1 MSKGTVTVIV
11 LKKNICA
18 DLSQALRREWLETN
32 GLGGYASSTI
42 VCCHTRKYHGLL
54 VANLDEPGGR
64 FVLLSKCEDS
74 AVIDGR
80 EYFLTI
86 HKYPPTYYPE
96 NSRHLEEYSQG
107 VAPHFTF
114 RMGDIELHKGLM
126 LLPKENTLL
135 IRYHL
140 EKAATSVH
148 LKVRPFL
155 AYRNIHELA
164 VENDSLRQETQ
175 ALSGSFTVSPYEGM
189 PSLFM
194 EVSGACQYHS
204 LPFWYRNFEYEEEK
218 RRGFPGREDLFAP
231 GLFEVMLSEGDS
243 VTFSFSTEEQRS
255 DIEKRWESEWRRR
268 GGEGKN
274 TDSQSLAAILASSAR
289 HYVIKNRKGR
299 RSIVAGYHW
308 FYEWGRD
315 TLISLPGLTFCSGM
329 VEEGI
334 EILDHVASLQKNGFI
349 PNNISETDE
358 ETAYNSVDASLW
370 FFWCIQELL
379 KATGDYS
386 LVRERFWPAIHDIV
400 LAYHQGT
407 SEQVS
412 LLENGLLR
420 VGTESTQ
427 LTWMDA
433 KVNDIP
439 VTPRHGCPIE
449 INALWYNAL
458 CLTKELSQA
467 FAINIDKINFPKLI
481 NEVKISLN
489 TCFWISEK
497 GYLADRWMPES
508 GTRDES
514 MRPNQIF
521 AVSLPYCALNFKK
534 KASIVKRVTEEL
546 LTPYGLRTL
555 SRTHAAYQGY
565 YGGSPQERDRAY
577 HQGTVWPW
585 LLGHY
590 GEALFR
596 VSEDSSQ
603 VRNIVKPLLESLFDH
618 LSDAGIGHISEIF
631 SGDSPHDPDGCIAQ
645 AWSVAEVLRLSALLE
660 IEQ

>member
-1 MSKGTVTVIV
+1 VIV
-11 LKKNICA
+11 LRENTCT

-42 VCCHTRKYHGLL
+42 ICCHTRKYHGLL

-74 AVIDGR
+74 IVIDAR

-86 HKYPPTYYPE
+86 HKYPLTYHPE
-96 NSRHLEEYSQG
+96 NKNYLNEYSQEI
-107 VAPHFTF
+107 APHFTF
-114 RMGDIELHKGLM
+114 HIGNTVLHKELM
-126 LLPKENTLL
+126 LLPEENTLL

-140 EKAATSVH
+140 KKADASLH

-164 VENDSLRQETQ
+164 AENDSLGRETEIISRGV
-175 ALSGSFTVSPYEGM
+175 AISPYEGM

-194 EVSGACQYHS
+194 EVGGAYDYHPQP
-204 LPFWYRNFEYEEEK
+204 LWYRDFEYEEEQK
-218 RRGFPGREDLFAP
+218 RGFPCREDLFAP
-231 GLFEVMLSEGDS
+231 GHFGLVLSEGEEA
-243 VTFSFSTEEQRS
+243 TFSFSTNEQKF
-255 DIEKRWESEWRRR
+255 DIGRLWKSESRRR
-268 GGEGKN
+268 EDMEKV
-274 TDSQSLAAILASSAR
+274 TAKQSLASMLEASAR
-289 HYVIKNRKGR
+289 HYVIKNRKGK

-315 TLISLPGLTFCSGM
+315 TLISLPGLTFHAGRI
-329 VEEGI
+329 EEGI
-334 EILDHVASLQKNGFI
+334 EILDHMGGLRKNGFI
-349 PNNISETDE
+349 PNNISEADE
-358 ETAYNSVDASLW
+358 AIAYNSVDASLW
-370 FFWCIQELL
+370 FFWCIQEFL
-379 KATGDYS
+379 KVTGNYS
-386 LVRERFWPAIHDIV
+386 LVLERFWPALYDIV
-400 LAYHQGT
+400 LAYYGGRT
-407 SEQVS
+407 EQVS
-412 LLENGLLR
+412 FLENGLLR

-458 CLTKELSQA
+458 CLTKELSQI
-467 FAINIDKINFPKLI
+467 FGIGIDKINLANLI
-481 NEVKISLN
+481 NEVTISLN
-489 TCFWISEK
+489 KCFWISEK
-497 GYLADRWMPES
+497 GYLADLWMPES

-521 AVSLPYCALNFKK
+521 AVSLPYCTLNLEK
-534 KASIVKRVTEEL
+534 KALVVKRVTEEL

-555 SRTHAAYQGY
+555 SRTDRGYQGH
-565 YGGSPQERDRAY
+565 YGGFPEERDGAY

-590 GEALFR
+590 GEALLK
-596 VSEDSSQ
+596 VSGDPSQ
-603 VRNIVKPLLESLFDH
+603 VRLTLKPILDSLFDH

-631 SGDSPHDPDGCIAQ
+631 SGDYPHQPDGCIAQ
-645 AWSVAEVLRLSALLE
+645 AWSVAEVLRLCALLE
-660 IEQ
+660 IDR

>member
-1 MSKGTVTVIV
+1 VIV
-11 LKKNICA
+11 LKENICT

-74 AVIDGR
+74 IVIDDR

-86 HKYPPTYYPE
+86 HKYPLTYHPE
-96 NSRHLEEYSQG
+96 NDNYLKEYSQEI
-107 VAPHFTF
+107 APHFTF
-114 RMGDIELHKGLM
+114 HREDAVLHKELM
-126 LLPKENTLL
+126 LLPEENTLL

-140 EKAATSVH
+140 KKAAAPVH

-155 AYRNIHELA
+155 AYRNIHGLS
-164 VENDSLRQETQ
+164 VKNDSLRHETKEISQ
-175 ALSGSFTVSPYEGM
+175 GVAISPYEGM

-194 EVSGACQYHS
+194 EVSGTYEYHR
-204 LPFWYRNFEYEEEK
+204 LPLWYRDFEYGEEQK
-218 RRGFPGREDLFAP
+218 RGFPWREDLFAP
-231 GLFEVMLSEGDS
+231 GLFELVLSEGEE
-243 VTFSFSTEEQRS
+243 VTFSFSTDKQKF
-255 DIEKRWESEWRRR
+255 DIDRLWQSEWRRR
-268 GGEGKN
+268 
-274 TDSQSLAAILASSAR
+274 TDREKGRATPSLASMLASSAR
-289 HYVIKNRKGR
+289 SYVIKNRKGK

-315 TLISLPGLTFCSGM
+315 TLISLPGLTFHAGR

-334 EILDHVASLQKNGFI
+334 EILDHMGGLRKNGFI
-349 PNNISETDE
+349 PNNISEADE
-358 ETAYNSVDASLW
+358 AIAYNSVDASLW
-370 FFWCIQELL
+370 FFWCIQEFL
-379 KATGDYS
+379 KVTGNYS
-386 LVRERFWPAIHDIV
+386 LVRERFWPALYDIV
-400 LAYHQGT
+400 LAYYGGRT
-407 SEQVS
+407 DQVS
-412 LLENGLLR
+412 FLKNGLLR

-458 CLTKELSQA
+458 CLTKELSQT
-467 FAINIDKINFPKLI
+467 FGISVDEINLANLI
-481 NEVKISLN
+481 NEVTISLN

-497 GYLADRWMPES
+497 GYLADLWMPQS

-521 AVSLPYCALNFKK
+521 AVSLPYCALNSEK
-534 KASIVKRVTEEL
+534 KASVVKRITEEL

-555 SRTHAAYQGY
+555 SRTDAGYQGN
-565 YGGSPQERDRAY
+565 YGGSPEERDGAY

-590 GEALFR
+590 GEALSK
-596 VSEDSSQ
+596 VSSDPSQ
-603 VRNIVKPLLESLFDH
+603 VRHTLKPILDSLFDH

-631 SGDSPHDPDGCIAQ
+631 SGDYPHQPDGCIAQ
-645 AWSVAEVLRLSALLE
+645 GWSVAEVLRLCALLE
-660 IEQ
+660 IDR

>member
-1 MSKGTVTVIV
+1 MIMLT
-11 LKKNICA
+11 KNICT
-18 DLSQALRREWLETN
+18 DLSQALRKEWLETN

-74 AVIDGR
+74 VVVEAN
-80 EYFLTI
+80 EYYLTI
-86 HKYPPTYYPE
+86 HKYPLAYHPE
-96 NSRHLEEYSQG
+96 NKCYLKEYSQDA
-107 VAPHFTF
+107 APHFTF
-114 RMGDIELHKGLM
+114 HMGDTVLHKGLM
-126 LLPKENTLL
+126 LLPEENTLL

-140 EKAATSVH
+140 KKAAAPTR

-164 VENDSLRQETQ
+164 VENDSLRRETEE
-175 ALSGSFTVSPYEGM
+175 LSRGVTISPYEGM
-189 PSLFM
+189 PPLYM
-194 EVSGACQYHS
+194 EVSSTYQYHS
-204 LPFWYRNFEYEEEK
+204 LPFWYRDFVYGEEQ

-231 GLFEVMLSEGDS
+231 GLFELTLSEGDS
-243 VTFSFSTEEQRS
+243 VTFSFSTDKQKF
-255 DIEKRWESEWRRR
+255 DIDKRWESEWRRR
-268 GGEGKN
+268 NDRKKG
-274 TDSQSLAAILASSAR
+274 TARQSLASTLASSGR
-289 HYVIKNRKGR
+289 HYIIKNRKGK

-315 TLISLPGLTFCSGM
+315 TLISLPGLTFHSGRI
-329 VEEGI
+329 EQGI
-334 EILDHVASLQKNGFI
+334 EILEHMGTLQKNGFI
-349 PNNISETDE
+349 PNNISEADE
-358 ETAYNSVDASLW
+358 GIAYNSVDASLW
-370 FFWCIQELL
+370 FFWSIQEFL
-379 KATGDYS
+379 KVTGNYS
-386 LVRERFWPAIHDIV
+386 LVRERFWPLLYDIV
-400 LAYHQGT
+400 CAYYGGM

-412 LLENGLLR
+412 LLTNGLLR
-420 VGTESTQ
+420 IGTESTQ

-433 KVNDIP
+433 KVNGIP

-458 CLTKELSQA
+458 CLMKELSET
-467 FAINIDKINFPKLI
+467 FGIGIDKINLANLI

-489 TCFWISEK
+489 THFWISEK
-497 GYLADRWMPES
+497 GYLADLWMPES

-555 SRTHAAYQGY
+555 SRTQANYRGN
-565 YGGSPQERDRAY
+565 YGGFPEERDGAY

-590 GEALFR
+590 GEALSK
-596 VSEDSSQ
+596 VSKNQSQ
-603 VRNIVKPLLESLFDH
+603 VQHILKPILDSLFDH
-618 LSDAGIGHISEIF
+618 LSDAGLGHISEIF
-631 SGDSPHDPDGCIAQ
+631 SGDYPHQPDGCIAQ
-645 AWSVAEVLRLSALLE
+645 AWSVAEVLRLCKLLE
-660 IEQ
+660 IDR